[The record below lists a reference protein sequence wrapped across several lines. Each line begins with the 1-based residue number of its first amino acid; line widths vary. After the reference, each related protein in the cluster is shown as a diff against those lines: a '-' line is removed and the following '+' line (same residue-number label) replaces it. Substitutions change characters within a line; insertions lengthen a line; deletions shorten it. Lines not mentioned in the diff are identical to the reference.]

1 MIQEWFTLIS
11 IENFIFVLIMC
22 FIASA
27 VDAIAGGG
35 GLISLPA
42 MISTGLPIHLVM
54 GTHKFSSVCSSL
66 GSSLKFFT
74 SKKINLE
81 IIKYLIGLNI
91 FGAALGV
98 FVLTRINEAFLEP
111 LIIILL
117 VVMFVYMLLNKHI
130 GVENNY
136 EGKTKKNMFQGILMS
151 LLIGFYNG
159 FFGPGTG
166 SFLTFAFIK
175 IYKMDFIFS
184 SGNAKILNLTG
195 NLASLAMF
203 IYFKKVNYPY
213 AIAIGIVMFLGAQIG
228 AKIAIKK
235 GAKFIKP
242 FFLVITALTA
252 IKMIIEKFL

>member
-1 MIQEWFTLIS
+1 MLEMFTAMS
-11 IENFIFVLIMC
+11 FENFIFVLVMC

-54 GTHKFSSVCSSL
+54 GTHKFSSVCSSI

-74 SKKINLE
+74 SGKTNLE
-81 IIKYLIGLNI
+81 VLKYLIGLNI
-91 FGAALGV
+91 CGAAFGV
-98 FVLTRINEAFLEP
+98 FILTKINDAFLEP
-111 LIIILL
+111 LIIVLL
-117 VVMFVYMLLNKHI
+117 VFMFFYMLFNKGI
-130 GVENNY
+130 GVEDNY
-136 EGKTKKNMFQGILMS
+136 NGKTKKNMMQGALMAT
-151 LLIGFYNG
+151 LIGFYNG

-175 IYKMDFIFS
+175 IYGMDFINS
-184 SGNAKILNLTG
+184 SGNSKILNLTG
-195 NLASLAMF
+195 NVASLAMF

-228 AKIAIKK
+228 AKIAIAK

-242 FFLVITALTA
+242 FFLVVTAITAA
-252 IKMIIEKFL
+252 KMIITKFM